1 MNDLGLGVVVSM
13 KDAFSRNAMRI
24 ESSMQSLDASVAAA
38 SERMTLNLDR
48 IQKGTMMIGAGLAL
62 LAVPAALVAS
72 TAETQKA
79 LGELSSVGVKD
90 LNAIENAAESFTNQW
105 AGTRKA
111 QFITAT
117 YDVKSALANLSD
129 EAVGIF
135 TNMAAITGKATK
147 ATTDEMVGTFTTAYG
162 IFKPIMADMSDME
175 WATAFSGALSQTVA
189 AFKTTGPQM
198 ADAIKN
204 IGAVAAASRVPM
216 EEQLAILG
224 QLQTT
229 MPGSEAGTLY
239 KAFMMKA
246 AEAGDELGL
255 SFTDS
260 AGRLKGVIHILRELQ
275 SQFPDLSQAAAQVTL
290 KKAFGSDEAVK
301 FVLQMTQGMDA
312 LETNIQSVGD
322 AMRSGATVTETMAK
336 AMNMDIGSQFT
347 LLRQQV
353 SNLFEI
359 LGKTLLPV
367 IGPVIGGISKAILA
381 LQRLAKSVPGVTRV
395 VLTLSMALGGIL
407 VAAGGVMAGIGMLGL
422 ALPAIKA
429 GILAIG
435 ASAAG
440 VGSAIAAWFLPV
452 TAAIAGV
459 VLAVYLLKKA
469 WESNFG
475 GIRDMVVGVWEKVRL
490 AIQGIQALVSSLN
503 GGVGQMS
510 AELAQKLEA
519 AGLMGFV
526 TTVFQV
532 YYRVREF
539 LAGLSGAFSEA
550 FGRVRAILEPAV
562 QSLMTAFGTLGR
574 AVFSILGVFGVAAG
588 ATDGTAWRSFGQ
600 VIGTVAGVLL
610 QGLAYALRV
619 VVWNLSLIVRGLA
632 IVVRAVTWAAK
643 IIVSAL
649 VWAGQF
655 AYRFLLPVRMI
666 AQAFVAAGRI
676 IHTVWRVLTGD
687 MSLVDGL
694 KAIAG
699 AVGQFLLTPFRWAK
713 DVLAGFWSGLK
724 AIPSVIGNLFSGLGD
739 VILLPFRLIGRVYD
753 WIRGLFAG
761 DGGGIL
767 GNVFSFGASILRTLG
782 EGILSLVL
790 FPLLLLK
797 NVFEKV
803 IGFFSGGEGGLL
815 SRAFEFGAG
824 ILKSLAGGIV
834 SLFAAPLE
842 AVVSLGGTLLSALG
856 RIPEGM
862 ASLFS
867 GIGSVLAVPFQAGAA
882 VAGALWETVRTGASS
897 AFETVTAAAQSIV
910 PGLQSVWIGVKDGL
924 NGFAQG
930 VQSAAT
936 GIHDAMT
943 GAFARI
949 GERATALWN
958 GLRDGMAS
966 VVGAIQ
972 SGLASVA
979 SAAGNVLGKAKD
991 IAASVGGTV
1000 MDVGRGAIK
1009 GVGDVAGGIWG
1020 GMKSAT
1026 SWVAGTETPQPVGTP
1041 PPPPVIVP
1049 VAAIPAV
1056 TQQVSLIPKLREELM
1071 PRALEAVLNLKPV
1084 LTEQLPKLF
1093 ADVLPR
1099 LDTSLIPRTFQ
1110 AALLLTPVMA
1120 GAVPDTFTATSIAQ
1134 PAPITMVQTP
1144 QEPAFSALAV
1154 SPRDGAAVARP
1165 VIPESPALPLDT
1177 GRNMARIPAPVV
1189 TPRIT
1194 LPEASAMN
1202 VPVSAQLRDMPP
1214 TLSPVPLDVVPRPF
1228 PELDLGANLRP
1239 LSVPALDATIAGNV
1253 IASSPELPDVGLS
1266 AQLLP
1271 GVPGTMNVP
1280 GRVDPITIGPFPG
1293 MPDFEAPLHLS
1304 PDVPAL
1310 PRATLT
1316 ARVQPDVPSLAPL
1329 QLPAM
1334 VSAATPQFAPTT
1346 MPIQWTMQEP
1356 TLPSAMP
1363 VDLSP
1368 QPFGPVPPVAA
1379 ASSVP
1384 TQDMPVRRMEILT
1397 EQRQRQ
1403 GDTGETTQDH
1413 DASLRMLL
1421 EGVLARLD
1429 AVAERPID
1437 LAVTTQIDGR
1447 VVAEAVYKD
1456 MREQKI
1462 RNYETL

>member
-1 MNDLGLGVVVSM
+1 MNDLGLGVIVSM
-13 KDAFSRNAMRI
+13 KDAFSRNAMRVQ
-24 ESSMQSLDASVAAA
+24 SSMQSLDASVAAA
-38 SERMTLNLDR
+38 SERMTRNLDR
-48 IQKGTMMIGAGLAL
+48 IQKGTMMIGAGLAM
-62 LAVPAALVAS
+62 LAVPSALVAS
-72 TAETQKA
+72 TVESQKA
-79 LGELSSVGVKD
+79 LGELASLGVED

-117 YDVKSALANLSD
+117 YDVKSALASLSD
-129 EAVGIF
+129 EAVGVF
-135 TNMAAITGKATK
+135 TRMAALTGKATK

-189 AFKTTGPQM
+189 AFKTTGRQM

-204 IGAVAAASRVPM
+204 IGAVAAASHVPL

-246 AEAGDELGL
+246 AEAGEELGL

-260 AGRLKGVIHILRELQ
+260 SGRLKGVVDVLREVQ
-275 SQFPDLSQAAAQVTL
+275 RQFPDLSQAAAQVQL

-301 FVLQMTQGMDA
+301 FVLQMSQGLGA
-312 LETNIQSVGD
+312 LEGNIQSIQK
-322 AMRSGATVTETMAK
+322 AMLSGAAVTEEMAN
-336 AMNMDIGSQFT
+336 AMNMDIGAQFL
-347 LLRQQV
+347 LLRQQLG
-353 SNLFEI
+353 NLFET

-367 IGPVIGGISKAILA
+367 VAPVIGGISKVILF
-381 LQRLAKSVPGVTRV
+381 LQRMAKASPGVTRV

-407 VAAGGVMAGIGMLGL
+407 VAAGGVVAGIGMLGL

-459 VLAVYLLKKA
+459 VLAVYLMKKA
-469 WESNFG
+469 WETNFG
-475 GIRDMVVGVWEKVRL
+475 GIRDMVVGVWEKARL
-490 AIQGIQALVSSLN
+490 AIQGIQALVGSLN

-526 TTVFQV
+526 TTVFRI
-532 YYRVREF
+532 YHRVREF
-539 LAGLSGAFSEA
+539 LAGLWGAFSEV
-550 FGRVRAILEPAV
+550 FGRIRAILEPAV
-562 QSLMTAFGTLGR
+562 QSLMTAFGALGR
-574 AVFSILGVFGVAAG
+574 AVFSILEVFGVAAG
-588 ATDGTAWRSFGQ
+588 ATDGASWRSFGK
-600 VIGTVAGVLL
+600 VVGTVAGVLL

-643 IIVSAL
+643 IIVSGL

-676 IHTVWRVLTGD
+676 IHAVWRVLTGD

-699 AVGQFLLTPFRWAK
+699 AVGQFLLTPFRRAK
-713 DVLAGFWSGLK
+713 DVLAGLWSGLK
-724 AIPSVIGNLFSGLGD
+724 AVPSAIGSLFSGLGE
-739 VILLPFRLIGRVYD
+739 VILLPFRLIGRVFD
-753 WIRGLFAG
+753 WIRGLFTS

-782 EGILSLVL
+782 AGILSLAL
-790 FPLLLLK
+790 FPLRLLQ

-803 IGFFSGGEGGLL
+803 IGFFSGGESGLL

-824 ILKSLAGGIV
+824 ILKALASGIA

-842 AVVSLGGTLLSALG
+842 AIVSLGGALLSALG
-856 RIPEGM
+856 RIPEGI

-867 GIGSVLAVPFQAGAA
+867 GIGNILAAPFEAGAA
-882 VAGALWETVRTGASS
+882 VAGILWETVRTGASS
-897 AFETVTAAAQSIV
+897 AFETVTAAAQSIL
-910 PGLQSVWIGVKDGL
+910 PGLQSVWSGIKEGL

-958 GLRDGMAS
+958 GLRDGIAS

-1000 MDVGRGAIK
+1000 MDVGRGALK
-1009 GVGDVAGGIWG
+1009 GVGEVAGGIWG
-1020 GMKSAT
+1020 GLKSAA
-1026 SWVAGTETPQPVGTP
+1026 SWVAGTEAPQPVGTP
-1041 PPPPVIVP
+1041 PPAPVTVP
-1049 VAAIPAV
+1049 VAAVPVI
-1056 TQQVSLIPKLREELM
+1056 TQQVSLIPRLREEFV
-1071 PRALEAVLNLKPV
+1071 PRALEAALNLKPV

-1093 ADVLPR
+1093 AEVMLR

-1110 AALLLTPVMA
+1110 AALLLTPVIA
-1120 GAVPDTFTATSIAQ
+1120 GAVPDTFAATSIAQ
-1134 PAPITMVQTP
+1134 PAPITMVQAS

-1154 SPRDGAAVARP
+1154 PPGDVEAVARP
-1165 VIPESPALPLDT
+1165 VILESPALPLDT
-1177 GRNMARIPAPVV
+1177 GMNMARIPAPVV
-1189 TPRIT
+1189 TPRMA
-1194 LPEASAMN
+1194 LPEAPAIN
-1202 VPVSAQLRDMPP
+1202 VPVSAQLWDAP
-1214 TLSPVPLDVVPRPF
+1214 TILSPMTMDVLPRPV
-1228 PELDLGANLRP
+1228 PELELGTNLQP
-1239 LSVPALDATIAGNV
+1239 LSMPALDATIAGNI
-1253 IASSPELPDVGLS
+1253 IASSPELPDVDLP
-1266 AQLLP
+1266 AQLYP
-1271 GVPGTMNVP
+1271 AVPGMMNVP
-1280 GRVDPITIGPFPG
+1280 GLVDPITIGSFPG
-1293 MPDFEAPLHLS
+1293 VPDFEAPLHLS

-1310 PRATLT
+1310 PRATL
-1316 ARVQPDVPSLAPL
+1316 AAQVQPAVPSLAPL
-1329 QLPAM
+1329 TLPAM
-1334 VSAATPQFAPTT
+1334 VSAAMPRLAPAT
-1346 MPIQWTMQEP
+1346 MPIQWEMQQP
-1356 TLPSAMP
+1356 SLPGAVP
-1363 VDLSP
+1363 VDLLP
-1368 QPFGPVPPVAA
+1368 QALGPMPPVTAA
-1379 ASSVP
+1379 PSMPSP
-1384 TQDMPVRRMEILT
+1384 ELPVRRMEILT

-1403 GDTGETTQDH
+1403 GDTGETVQDR
-1413 DASLRMLL
+1413 DASFRMLL
-1421 EGVLARLD
+1421 EGVMARLD